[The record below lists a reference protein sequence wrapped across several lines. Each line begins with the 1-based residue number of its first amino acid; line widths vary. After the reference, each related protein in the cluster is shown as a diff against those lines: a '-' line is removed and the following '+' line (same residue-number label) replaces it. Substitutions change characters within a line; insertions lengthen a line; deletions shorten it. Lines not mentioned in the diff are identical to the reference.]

1 MVLVLVA
8 DLDVRVT
15 ESLDAGLEEL
25 QLGGKGE
32 HLLSPRTNGWVPGKY
47 NQRWSSGRKRDA
59 HG

>member
-32 HLLSPRTNGWVPGKY
+32 HLLSQRTNGRVPGKY
-47 NQRWSSGRKRDA
+47 N
-59 HG
+59 

>member
-32 HLLSPRTNGWVPGKY
+32 HLLSPRTNGQVPGKY
-47 NQRWSSGRKRDA
+47 N
-59 HG
+59 